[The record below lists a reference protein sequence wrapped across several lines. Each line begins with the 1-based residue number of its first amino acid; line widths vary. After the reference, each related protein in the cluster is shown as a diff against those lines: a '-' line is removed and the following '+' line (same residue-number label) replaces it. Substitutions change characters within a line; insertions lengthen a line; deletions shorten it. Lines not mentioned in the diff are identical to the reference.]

1 MEQHSLNKTSS
12 RRCERKYPIQLPP
25 RSRNATPRSLRQRI
39 MILWMWMCTCTGRTV
54 PSNKQTAATLTEMFV
69 YILIKFFTVKMF
81 FQIFKHFL
89 KCNEI
94 H

>member
-69 YILIKFFTVKMF
+69 YILTKFFTVRMLPQMF
-81 FQIFKHFL
+81 HLYRKKIF
-89 KCNEI
+89 
-94 H
+94 